1 MTNPLSTPVRDNEQA
16 VRTLER
22 MCSCRAE
29 ITPIEGEEAVLVR
42 DPRGNREKAFT
53 WTFST
58 LEGLVGMVSKWWKE
72 K

>member
-1 MTNPLSTPVRDNEQA
+1 MTNPLSTPVRNNKHA
-16 VRTLER
+16 VLTLER

-29 ITPIEGEEAVLVR
+29 ITPVEGEEAVLVR
-42 DPRGNREKAFT
+42 DPHRGRQKAFT

-58 LEGLVGMVSKWWKE
+58 LEGLLDVVSKWWKE